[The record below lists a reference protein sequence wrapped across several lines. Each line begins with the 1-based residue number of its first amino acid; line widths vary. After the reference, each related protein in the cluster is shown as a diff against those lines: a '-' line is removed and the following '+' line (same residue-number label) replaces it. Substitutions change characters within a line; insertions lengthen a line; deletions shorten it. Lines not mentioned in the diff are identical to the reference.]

1 MSGRATPLGR
11 QSIKR
16 LQFKLFEQ
24 SDCQLG
30 ALVSNETNDEERCCH
45 EISHFLTEKKVLD
58 SLPEKPSQVN
68 HI

>member
-30 ALVSNETNDEERCCH
+30 ALVSNETNDESVVAMGFH
-45 EISHFLTEKKVLD
+45 TS
-58 SLPEKPSQVN
+58 
-68 HI
+68 